1 MVNVELAMMALEGL
15 AKSPVTLRASGGEI
29 VVEGDRP
36 ALRELA
42 RLLLLLGSDTSE
54 PEDGFEL
61 KPGMH
66 ATTGSP
72 ALRLQVRPEA

>member
-15 AKSPVTLRASGGEI
+15 AKSPLTLRASGDEV

-36 ALRELA
+36 ALKELA
-42 RLLLLLGSDTSE
+42 RLLLLLGSDGSD

-61 KPGMH
+61 KPGTH
-66 ATTGSP
+66 ATAGSLS
-72 ALRLQVRPEA
+72 LRIQLRPSA